1 MFIDVVVRILYY
13 KYFYLKEVLI
23 VNGVLNRLVFWILKV
38 CMMLLNI
45 LVFIIVKNLCIYWNF
60 ISLSFVFRFILLF

>member
-23 VNGVLNRLVFWILKV
+23 VNGVLNRLVF
-38 CMMLLNI
+38 
-45 LVFIIVKNLCIYWNF
+45 
-60 ISLSFVFRFILLF
+60 